1 MALRNFWVE
10 VEIAGRKTKLKGGP
24 AKRLGGMKIT
34 LYQRDKGTIHKSVT
48 VDCEADAVGNLM
60 TTVQA
65 YQPGFKLTNEM
76 TYVDTVR

>member
-24 AKRLGGMKIT
+24 ANRMGGMKIT
-34 LYQRDKGTIHKSVT
+34 LYQRDNGTIHKSVT

-60 TTVQA
+60 TTVNTIKA
-65 YQPGFKLTNEM
+65 DTEAACM
-76 TYVDTVR
+76 TYVDTQR